1 MAAGTDAK
9 SSRILPQRWRS
20 RPLRQSR
27 RRSRSGGGF
36 SLIELVI
43 VIVIIAIIAAIA
55 IPRLSRSSEGAA
67 DAATAQNVAVLQKA
81 VDLYAAE
88 HGNYPD
94 PDQVHDQLT
103 LYTDSNGAVSKEK
116 SPPFTF
122 GPYVRKLPPLTTG
135 PNKGSSDIG
144 AKGKSGIAWIYDGT
158 TGVVTV
164 NTGADTSTSTTTQP
178 ASNPPTNESNSGPGS
193 KSDD

>member
-1 MAAGTDAK
+1 MDAGIEAE
-9 SSRILPQRWRS
+9 SIRVLPRRWRL
-20 RPLRQSR
+20 RPLRRSRGHSR
-27 RRSRSGGGF
+27 RGAAGF

-103 LYTDSNGAVSKEK
+103 LYSDSGGAVSKEK

-135 PNKGSSDIG
+135 PNKGTSDIG
-144 AKGKSGIAWIYDGT
+144 AKGKSGIAWVYDGT
-158 TGVVTV
+158 TGAVTANMV
-164 NTGADTSTSTTTQP
+164 SDTATSTTQP
-178 ASNPPTNESNSGPGS
+178 SSTDGSNSGPGS
-193 KSDD
+193 NSDD

>member
-1 MAAGTDAK
+1 MDAEAGTK
-9 SSRILPQRWRS
+9 PIETLTPEGRS
-20 RPLRQSR
+20 RPPVRVR
-27 RRSRSGGGF
+27 GF

-43 VIVIIAIIAAIA
+43 VIVIIAIITAIA

-103 LYTDSNGAVSKEK
+103 LYSDSGGATSKEK

-144 AKGKSGIAWIYDGT
+144 VQGKAGVAWVYDGT
-158 TGVVTV
+158 SGVVTA
-164 NTGADTSTSTTTQP
+164 NTGAGTTTSSTQP
-178 ASNPPTNESNSGPGS
+178 TTNPSNSGPGS
-193 KSDD
+193 TSDN